1 MAKRSISWDK
11 KAWQDFI
18 NILEY
23 IREDSPEN
31 AIKVGK
37 RVISIIDLIP
47 EHPKMFK
54 EDDLKIRN
62 DGSFRVVF
70 QDRIRITYRIKP
82 KEIRIERVRHTS
94 QEPFEY

>member
-31 AIKVGK
+31 AMRVGN
-37 RVISIIDLIP
+37 RVSGIIDLIP

-54 EDDLKIRN
+54 EDDLKTRN
-62 DGSFRVVF
+62 DGSFRVFVR
-70 QDRIRITYRIKP
+70 DRIRITYCIKP
-82 KEIRIERVRHTS
+82 DTICIERVRHTS
-94 QEPFEY
+94 QEPLEY

>member
-11 KAWQDFI
+11 EAWQDFI
-18 NILEY
+18 KILEY
-23 IREDSPEN
+23 IMDDSPEN
-31 AIKVGK
+31 AIRVGN
-37 RVISIIDLIP
+37 RVLNVINAIP

-70 QDRIRITYRIKP
+70 QDRIRITYRITP